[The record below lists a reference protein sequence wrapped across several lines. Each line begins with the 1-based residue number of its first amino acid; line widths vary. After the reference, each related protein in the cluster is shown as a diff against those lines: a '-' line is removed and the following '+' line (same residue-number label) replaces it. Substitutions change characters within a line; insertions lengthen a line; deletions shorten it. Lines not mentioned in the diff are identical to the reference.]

1 MRWNNIKK
9 TVLTICVIIFVTIF
23 LSILQYVIHYYNH
36 PVTKDFS
43 ISTTGCLITNTD
55 PSSYEIVNVYVKG
68 KTLHYVFS
76 NQVDAIQGNV
86 WVNETKV
93 LEKSKNNFDFYGEF
107 HEDSPYTCVMIGGD
121 QLGNMITV
129 SDDGKTIVCGLT
141 GKTNV
146 GRNAKMQANTQENAL
161 ESSKANVQVDAQAL
175 LIIPANSY
183 DTACAIIKD
192 VSSNS
197 SQLNSWLEEI
207 EWYKYIEENH

>member
-1 MRWNNIKK
+1 M
-9 TVLTICVIIFVTIF
+9 
-23 LSILQYVIHYYNH
+23 IHYYNH
-36 PVTKDFS
+36 PVKKDFS

-68 KTLHYVFS
+68 KILHYVFN

-86 WVNETKV
+86 RVNGTKI
-93 LEKSKNNFDFYGEF
+93 LEKSINNFDFYGEF
-107 HEDSPYTCVMIGGD
+107 HQDSPYACVMIGGD
-121 QLGNMITV
+121 QLGKMITV
-129 SDDGKTIVCGLT
+129 SKDGKTIVCGLT

-146 GRNAKMQANTQENAL
+146 DRNAKMQANTQETVQ
-161 ESSKANVQVDAQAL
+161 ESSKANAQEDTQAL

-197 SQLNSWLEEI
+197 SQLNSWLKEYQ
-207 EWYKYIEENH
+207 WGKYIEEN